1 MIQGS
6 SKKKQTHYKNDNVL
20 EALGSIPSGVGTNT
34 VSEIGKIGTG
44 IVDAL
49 VGSTPRSGDLQPN
62 QAIEFGDARPA
73 VVEQAPIQPMRSEA
87 MARPNV
93 SMIEMETKKQI
104 DAIRAEL
111 KSLIIS
117 LKNLHQEVQTAVSKE
132 DVDPGV
138 YHLNFYDQLRTFI
151 HVLRQ
156 QIEDSRTWLSSF
168 TSRKKKMG
176 YWNMF
181 KKHGTTFGLS
191 NERSIATSAG

>member
-34 VSEIGKIGTG
+34 ASEIGKIGSN
-44 IVDAL
+44 IIDAL
-49 VGSTPRSGDLQPN
+49 LGGTPRSGDLAPN
-62 QAIEFGDARPA
+62 QTFEFGAEKP
-73 VVEQAPIQPMRSEA
+73 VEQALAQPVRME
-87 MARPNV
+87 MTPRPDI

-111 KSLIIS
+111 KQLIVS
-117 LKNLHQEVQTAVSKE
+117 LKGLHQEVQTAVSQE
-132 DVDPGV
+132 DVDPGI

-156 QIEDSRTWLSSF
+156 QVEDSRSWLASF
-168 TSRKKKMG
+168 QSRKKKMG

-191 NERSIATSAG
+191 NERSLATSAG

>member
-20 EALGSIPSGVGTNT
+20 EALGSIPSGIGTNT

-49 VGSTPRSGDLQPN
+49 LGGTPRSGDLQPN
-62 QAIEFGDARPA
+62 QSIEFGAKP
-73 VVEQAPIQPMRSEA
+73 VEQAQVAPVRVESIHK
-87 MARPNV
+87 PNV

-104 DAIRAEL
+104 DAIRTEL
-111 KSLIIS
+111 KGLIAS
-117 LKNLHQEVQTAVSKE
+117 LKNLHTEVQNAVTQEV
-132 DVDPGV
+132 VDPGI

-156 QIEDSRTWLSSF
+156 QVEDSRSWLQSF
-168 TSRKKKMG
+168 HSRKKKMG

>member
-1 MIQGS
+1 MTQGS

-20 EALGSIPSGVGTNT
+20 EALGSIPSGIGTNT
-34 VSEIGKIGTG
+34 VTEIGKIGTG

-49 VGSTPRSGDLQPN
+49 IGSTPRSGDLQPN
-62 QAIEFGDARPA
+62 QPIEFGEKQIEQSPA
-73 VVEQAPIQPMRSEA
+73 APVRVEAIH
-87 MARPNV
+87 RPNV
-93 SMIEMETKKQI
+93 DMIEMETKKQI

-111 KSLIIS
+111 KSLIAS
-117 LKNLHQEVQTAVSKE
+117 LKNLHTEVQKAVTE
-132 DVDPGV
+132 EVVDPGI

-151 HVLRQ
+151 HVLRRQ
-156 QIEDSRTWLSSF
+156 VEDSRSWLASF
-168 TSRKKKMG
+168 HSRKKKMG

>member
-34 VSEIGKIGTG
+34 VMEIGKIGSG

-49 VGSTPRSGDLQPN
+49 LGSVPRSGNLEPN
-62 QAIEFGDARPA
+62 QAIELGNQPT
-73 VVEQAPIQPMRSEA
+73 VEQAPTQPIRMEA
-87 MARPNV
+87 TPKPDI

-111 KSLIIS
+111 KQLIAS
-117 LKNLHQEVQTAVSKE
+117 LKDLHQEVQTAVTQE
-132 DVDPGV
+132 DVDPGI

-151 HVLRQ
+151 HALRQ
-156 QIEDSRTWLSSF
+156 QVEDSRSWLASF
-168 TSRKKKMG
+168 HSRKKKMG

-191 NERSIATSAG
+191 NERSLATSAG

>member
-6 SKKKQTHYKNDNVL
+6 SKKKQVHYKNDNVL

-34 VSEIGKIGTG
+34 ASEIGKIGSN

-49 VGSTPRSGDLQPN
+49 LGGTPRSGDLAPN
-62 QAIEFGDARPA
+62 QAIEFGAENP
-73 VVEQAPIQPMRSEA
+73 VEQAPAQTIRMETAP
-87 MARPNV
+87 RPDI
-93 SMIEMETKKQI
+93 SMIEMETKNQI

-111 KSLIIS
+111 KQLIAS
-117 LKNLHQEVQTAVSKE
+117 LKGLHQEVQTAVSQE
-132 DVDPGV
+132 DVDPGI

-156 QIEDSRTWLSSF
+156 QVEDSRSWLASF
-168 TSRKKKMG
+168 QSRKKKMG

>member
-1 MIQGS
+1 MIHGA
-6 SKKKQTHYKNDNVL
+6 SKKKTTHYKNDNVL
-20 EALGSIPSGVGTNT
+20 EALGSIPSGIGTNT
-34 VSEIGKIGTG
+34 ATEIGKIGSG

-49 VGSTPRSGDLQPN
+49 LGGTPRSGDLQPN
-62 QAIEFGDARPA
+62 QAIEFGNSPTIEHAPTQAVRTETMPRPD
-73 VVEQAPIQPMRSEA
+73 I
-87 MARPNV
+87 

-111 KSLIIS
+111 KGLIAS
-117 LKNLHQEVQTAVSKE
+117 LKNLHTEVQKAVTE
-132 DVDPGV
+132 DVVDPGI

-156 QIEDSRTWLSSF
+156 QVEDSRSWLASF
-168 TSRKKKMG
+168 QSRKKKMG

>member
-6 SKKKQTHYKNDNVL
+6 PKKKQTHYKNDNVL
-20 EALGSIPSGVGTNT
+20 EALGSIPSGIGTNT
-34 VSEIGKIGTG
+34 VTEIGKIGTG

-49 VGSTPRSGDLQPN
+49 LGGTPRSGDLQPN
-62 QAIEFGDARPA
+62 QPIEFGEKP
-73 VVEQAPIQPMRSEA
+73 VEQAPAAAPARVEA
-87 MARPNV
+87 IHRPNV
-93 SMIEMETKKQI
+93 DMIEMETKKQI

-111 KSLIIS
+111 KGLIAS
-117 LKNLHQEVQTAVSKE
+117 LKNLHTDVQNAVTQEV
-132 DVDPGV
+132 VDPGI

-156 QIEDSRTWLSSF
+156 QVEDSRSWLASF
-168 TSRKKKMG
+168 HSRKKKMG